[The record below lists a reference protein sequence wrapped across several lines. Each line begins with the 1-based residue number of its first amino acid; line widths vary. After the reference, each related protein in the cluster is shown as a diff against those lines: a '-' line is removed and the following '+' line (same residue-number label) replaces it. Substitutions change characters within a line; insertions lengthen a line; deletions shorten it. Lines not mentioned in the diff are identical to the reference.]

1 MFRGKFVFDLSER
14 RYRALVYLL
23 ASAVINFT
31 FLFSLWGVY
40 RDYFFFYVNW
50 FGLLLL
56 LLFFG
61 RPHMYSGW
69 YDPNSILAPVLLV
82 FGFFLEIFVVCEL
95 AIYIKKK
102 VS

>member
-1 MFRGKFVFDLSER
+1 MFRGRPVFDLGKR
-14 RYRALVYLL
+14 RYRVLVYLL
-23 ASAVINFT
+23 ASAVINIT
-31 FLFSLWGVY
+31 FLVSPWGVY

-61 RPHMYSGW
+61 RPHMYGCW
-69 YDPNSILAPVLLV
+69 YDPNSILAPALLV
-82 FGFFLEIFVVCEL
+82 FGFFLEIFVVFEL